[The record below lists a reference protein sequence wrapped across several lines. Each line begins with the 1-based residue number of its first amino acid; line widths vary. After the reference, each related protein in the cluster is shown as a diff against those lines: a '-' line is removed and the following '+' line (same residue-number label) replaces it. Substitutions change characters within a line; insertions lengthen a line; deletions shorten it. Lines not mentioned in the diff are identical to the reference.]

1 MKKNLILLF
10 ILMTL
15 SLQTGC
21 LYAVRYDGPYHG
33 KVVDQETREPIEGA
47 VVLGT
52 WSVVHFTP
60 AGGVH
65 TYYDAKETV
74 TDRNGEFTISGQGLR
89 ILSNLEPMSVLI
101 FKAGYSYEQAGTW
114 DTLKIGLY
122 SKDRIKWE
130 EDKPIFPLKKLT
142 FEERKKRHADK
153 ETIPDI
159 KQRLLIKELNKEYKE
174 LGISLYPEAD

>member
-1 MKKNLILLF
+1 MKKNLIFSF

-21 LYAVRYDGPYHG
+21 LYAVRYDGPYQG
-33 KVVDQETREPIEGA
+33 KVVDEQTREPIEGA

-65 TYYDAKETV
+65 TYYDARETI

-89 ILSNLEPMSVLI
+89 IMSSLEPMSVMI
-101 FKAGYSYEQAGTW
+101 FKSGYRHFGSVAW
-114 DTLKIGLY
+114 NSLKIAY
-122 SKDRIKWE
+122 RDEIKWE
-130 EDKPIFPLKKLT
+130 EDMAIFPVKKMTL
-142 FEERKKRHADK
+142 EERKIAGTPSRPN
-153 ETIPDI
+153 IPTAKMKLMTGEI
-159 KQRLLIKELNKEYKE
+159 NKDRVERG
-174 LGISLYPEAD
+174 LGKL